1 MTLKE
6 ALDKVRSEPKW
17 YWEKGDD
24 GDYNPNPRLID
35 TAKRIEHGLCKP
47 ETVESFFAKFRLR
60 VEVTMQ
66 VIEEM
71 EVAS

>member
-17 YWEKGDD
+17 YWEKGED

-35 TAKRIEHGLCKP
+35 TAQRIEDGRCKP
-47 ETVESFFAKFRLR
+47 ETIRCFFAKFGMR
-60 VEVTMQ
+60 VEVTME
-66 VIEEM
+66 VVEEM
-71 EVAS
+71 EVA